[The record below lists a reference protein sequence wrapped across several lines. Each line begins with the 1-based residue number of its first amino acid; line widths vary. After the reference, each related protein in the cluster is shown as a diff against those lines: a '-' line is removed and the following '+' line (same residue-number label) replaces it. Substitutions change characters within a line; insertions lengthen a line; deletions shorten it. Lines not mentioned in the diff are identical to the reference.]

1 MESHRDDL
9 QRLLGMIFKELGLAA
24 DDLKLDELDLDSDSV
39 AVGGT
44 VAEISEAMPLLIN
57 LTGNLI
63 KVAFKIQ
70 ADIMVITRETD
81 NDRIADTTKAFQE
94 AMDLGMEEA
103 TKSLLG
109 ELHSLMDSKAFKEV
123 ISQVGDELKTR
134 RDQKEQEEAT
144 EH

>member
-1 MESHRDDL
+1 MESRRDDL

-103 TKSLLG
+103 TKSLLS
-109 ELHSLMDSKAFKEV
+109 ELSSLMDSEAFKEV
-123 ISQVGDELKTR
+123 IGKVGDELKAR
-134 RDQKEQEEAT
+134 REQKEQEEAT